1 MKKKQLSIYSLA
13 LASLL
18 VLPLGSLTSC
28 SDKEDTDVFADDV
41 ADSYSGRFASQR
53 WFAGHHHYFEHGM
66 GSLSQC
72 NMGESE
78 CNEWCGKQ
86 YAYCDFG
93 RQYHHFTP

>member
-28 SDKEDTDVFADDV
+28 S
-41 ADSYSGRFASQR
+41 
-53 WFAGHHHYFEHGM
+53 EHGM

-72 NMGESE
+72 NVGESE
-78 CNEWCGKQ
+78 CNKWCGKQ

-93 RQYHHFTP
+93 R